1 MKMQIHYIEGEHNE
15 MQGVGVTREMEGIS
29 MMKVRSAAEGNR
41 TPPSD
46 VVKFGEERARRFSP
60 SLRMINV
67 LDRVPAHVRQ
77 KVIIIGRRS
86 TRGGRIG
93 RERIGQLVPWS
104 LSLSLRFKGRGRRWV
119 QWGLN
124 ISLSFARQETLSVFC
139 RRTTIA
145 CSDWGGRIGRE
156 RIGQLWWSR

>member
-15 MQGVGVTREMEGIS
+15 MQGVGVTRGMEGIS

-86 TRGGRIG
+86 TRGGRMR
-93 RERIGQLVPWS
+93 RERIGQLVPR
-104 LSLSLRFKGRGRRWV
+104 SLSLRFKGKGRRRRRV
-119 QWGLN
+119 QWSLN
-124 ISLSFARQETLSVFC
+124 IRLSFPSRQGIRSVFC
-139 RRTTIA
+139 RRTAIA
-145 CSDWGGRIGRE
+145 CRRE